1 MAINET
7 KAVSVTFE
15 GGPMPPVFLP
25 LLDLAPGNILIPNQ
39 STLTVSGVPGPLD
52 VAVMLCAPG
61 TLVGDPGEAVMQSG
75 EPFSVTVGKAFVLE
89 GNVPPLTAG
98 GVLGLYVPTQT
109 MPPDAKVEGVLSIVR

>member
-7 KAVSVTFE
+7 RAVSVTFE
-15 GGPMPPVFLP
+15 GGPVAPVFLP

-39 STLTVSGVPGPLD
+39 SNLTISGVPGPLD

-61 TLVGDPGEAVMQSG
+61 TLVGDPGEAVLQAG
-75 EPFSVTVGKAFVLE
+75 EPFSVEVGKVFVLE
-89 GNVPPLTAG
+89 GNVPPLAQG

>member
-25 LLDLAPGNILIPNQ
+25 LCDLSAGNIVIPNQ
-39 STLTVSGVPGPLD
+39 SSLTVTGVPGPLD

-61 TLVGDPGEAVMQSG
+61 TLVGDPGEAVLQAG
-75 EPFSVTVGKAFVLE
+75 ELFSVEVGKTFVLE
-89 GNVPPLTAG
+89 GNIPPLAQG

>member
-1 MAINET
+1 MINET

-25 LLDLAPGNILIPNQ
+25 LCDLAPGNIFIPNQ
-39 STLTVSGVPGPLD
+39 SNLTVTGVPGPLD

-61 TLVGDPGEAVMQSG
+61 TLVGDPGEAVLQAG
-75 EPFSVTVGKAFVLE
+75 EPFSVTVGKPFVLE

-109 MPPDAKVEGVLSIVR
+109 MPPEAKVEGTLSIVR